1 MCLLL
6 ISFYSEVEVDTYV
19 LHLHQSTNLGTVNS
33 CTSHSSL
40 RHMVH
45 LGIAEV
51 IKANMKAYGK
61 DTLIK
66 VDYTYTIHIYIEI
79 NFRMI
84 WVEMMICSTN
94 HCPEK
99 SP

>member
-66 VDYTYTIHIYIEI
+66 VDYTYTIHIYIYR
-79 NFRMI
+79 N
-84 WVEMMICSTN
+84 
-94 HCPEK
+94 
-99 SP
+99 